1 VTKRVLTRSEE
12 IEIAICYLA
21 DIPVKT
27 ICAYFDI
34 HRMTIHRV
42 LTRLG
47 IETERGKKATS

>member
-1 VTKRVLTRSEE
+1 MTKRVLTRNEE

-27 ICAYFDI
+27 ICAYYDV

-47 IETERGKKATS
+47 IETERGKKATA